1 MKSRIERFEKYR
13 SSIATAPEWTF
24 KLSKKRSSRYN
35 VDAVMDGKSIG
46 SKAISLDSEKKSPRM
61 VGYEKY
67 QQGKQSLMILK
78 YTLFAVSIILMIVLY
93 VIWVRK

>member
-13 SSIATAPEWTF
+13 TRIATAPAWTF
-24 KLSKKRSSRYN
+24 KLGKKRSSDGS
-35 VDAVMDGKSIG
+35 VSEAMEGKSIG

-67 QQGKQSLMILK
+67 KQAKQSMQILK

-93 VIWVRK
+93 VIWVR